1 MIPAVRNPADWFMD
15 VISGKVD
22 NAAEPGLKSTA
33 LAQKWWHGP
42 TLDKDLPTSLWKDF
56 LTNVFF
62 CFFLVERKT
71 QKSPEI
77 TSWKIL
83 YNCNPIRKARCS

>member
-1 MIPAVRNPADWFMD
+1 MIPTVRNPADWFMD

-42 TLDKDLPTSLWKDF
+42 TLDKDLPTSLWKYF
-56 LTNVFF
+56 FTNV
-62 CFFLVERKT
+62 
-71 QKSPEI
+71 
-77 TSWKIL
+77 
-83 YNCNPIRKARCS
+83 